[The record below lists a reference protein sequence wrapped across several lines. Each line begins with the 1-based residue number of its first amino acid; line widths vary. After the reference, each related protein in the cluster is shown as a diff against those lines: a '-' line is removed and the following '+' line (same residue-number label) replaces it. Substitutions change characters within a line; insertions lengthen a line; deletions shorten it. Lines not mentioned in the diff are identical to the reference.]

1 VSLLALVAAA
11 LAAQVELEVQ
21 PRQLEVGQTVDVR
34 LTVTDGAVRGT
45 PEVPVDDGL
54 TIAFGGQSSQHIIVN
69 FRATRSV
76 TYQYDL
82 TAMRP
87 GTFEVGP
94 VSLVIDGQTMT
105 AEAVTVKVSPRS
117 AGDKTGARATLS
129 DPDPWLGQVVIYKFE
144 ARYDQ
149 GTRPT
154 EWQDPTYDGFVQV
167 PSVEPEQPRYSVSED
182 GVSRVVQEINVPLVA
197 VGQGHH
203 TITPGAL
210 RGTAPDT
217 SARRG
222 RNRGFEPWIGLG
234 GDVKSV
240 TLAAPAVEADI
251 RPLPLEGKPPDFSGL
266 VGSFTIRQKASE
278 STVPLGESV
287 AIEITLEGNGS
298 LTSLR
303 LPPAPRDAKFR
314 AYDDDPEVSAVV
326 KDGEFVSRAL
336 VERAV
341 VPEEEGPLTIPG
353 LSLSYFDPEKGAYG
367 TLTTEPVEIVVTPG
381 EQGGGAIASFAD
393 GEARQGRAVESLG
406 DDILPPPSK
415 AKVHDQTFDGA
426 VAWMIGMPAIPLL
439 GILGLAGARM
449 ARGRV
454 TAPWV
459 RLDRRLASLP
469 SEGRLA
475 ALEDIFREACA
486 LLLGRPAPAL
496 DRAAVEPLGERAA
509 SLYQRLVE
517 ARYGGDTAAL
527 DAIERDVRDFVA
539 RRGAA

>member
-1 VSLLALVAAA
+1 MTFLAFVAAA

-34 LTVTDGAVRGT
+34 LTVTDGSVRGT

-69 FRATRSV
+69 FRQSRSV
-76 TYQYDL
+76 VYQYEL

-87 GTFEVGP
+87 GTFDVGP
-94 VSLVIDGQTMT
+94 VSFVVDGQTLT
-105 AEAVTVKVSPRS
+105 AEPITVRVVPRS
-117 AGDKTGARATLS
+117 AGDKMGARATLS
-129 DPDPWLGQVVIYKFE
+129 DPDPWMGEVVLYEFE
-144 ARYDQ
+144 ARFEASTVPK
-149 GTRPT
+149 G
-154 EWQDPTYDGFVQV
+154 WQEPTYEGFVQV
-167 PSVEPEQPRYSVSED
+167 PSVPPEEQRYSVTED
-182 GVSRVVQEINVPLVA
+182 GVSGVVHKIVVPLVA

-217 SARRG
+217 TARR

-240 TLAAPAVEADI
+240 TLAAPPVEADI
-251 RPLPLEGKPPDFSGL
+251 RPLPLEGKPPDFGGL
-266 VGSFTIRQKASE
+266 VGTFAIRQNVSQTE
-278 STVPLGESV
+278 VPLGESV
-287 AIEITLEGNGS
+287 AIEITLQGNGS
-298 LTSLR
+298 LTSLH

-326 KDGEFVSRAL
+326 KDGEFVSRAKI
-336 VERAV
+336 ERAV
-341 VPEEEGPLTIPG
+341 VPEAEGPLTIPG
-353 LSLSYFDPEKGAYG
+353 VSLPYFDPEKGAYS
-367 TLTTEPVEIVVTPG
+367 TLTTDAVQIVVTPG
-381 EQGGGAIASFAD
+381 EQGGGAIASFAN
-393 GEARQGRAVESLG
+393 GEAHQGRAIESLG

-415 AKVHDQTFDGA
+415 AKVRDQTFDGA
-426 VAWMIGMPAIPLL
+426 VAWMIGMPAVPLL
-439 GILGLAGARM
+439 GLIGLAGARM

-469 SEGRLA
+469 AEGRLA
-475 ALEDIFREACA
+475 ALEDVFREACG
-486 LLLGRPAPAL
+486 LLLGRPAPGL
-496 DRAAVEPLGERAA
+496 DRAAVEPLGEKAS

-527 DAIERDVRDFVA
+527 DAIERDVRDFVS